1 MISVNNKSLSKEQPD
16 VYEKYFQSAFRDA
29 TSAYFGGVRGVSVVC
44 PSKILSV
51 KYIFFFVTVVHQMVL
66 DAVSCPAEVHGTP
79 VFVLRNDNFQGWGV
93 AHPHTPLSF
102 VPVCIKSYPINLLAS
117 SPSSSLVS
125 LSHFPHFLKM
135 NIGQLK
141 PFHSLKVKHEN

>member
-1 MISVNNKSLSKEQPD
+1 
-16 VYEKYFQSAFRDA
+16 
-29 TSAYFGGVRGVSVVC
+29 
-44 PSKILSV
+44 
-51 KYIFFFVTVVHQMVL
+51 MVL
-66 DAVSCPAEVHGTP
+66 DAVSYPAEVHGTP
-79 VFVLRNDNFQGWGV
+79 VFVLRNDKIFKVGGWLTRI
-93 AHPHTPLSF
+93 TPLSF

-117 SPSSSLVS
+117 SLSSSLVS